1 MCARDSEMMQQ
12 MQVNVPAGI
21 GPGMPFEVNTP
32 AGLMQ
37 VVCPQG
43 ATAGSPMLIN
53 VPQATCSGAPIVVA
67 QAQYLHPSA
76 NEEPIL
82 MGTAVSQPI
91 VAPAASSMARGPMD
105 GRMME
110 AQSGCYYQKNA
121 PCCMCFYL
129 TFTSDRASYGI
140 GPMFCCCVCPWLC
153 PPGWCGTQK
162 ATAPGSS
169 IYEGDSGKDEWDS
182 PSTFKRTGY
191 GNNKEPFVKC

>member
-1 MCARDSEMMQQ
+1 
-12 MQVNVPAGI
+12 MQVNAPAGI

-43 ATAGSPMLIN
+43 ATTGSPMLIN

-91 VAPAASSMARGPMD
+91 VAPAANSMTRGPMD

-140 GPMFCCCVCPWLC
+140 SPMFCCASALAVPARWWGLE
-153 PPGWCGTQK
+153 GDGAGLVDLRGAILATSGLAVDLQ
-162 ATAPGSS
+162 ATAGTTKNPCQVLSA
-169 IYEGDSGKDEWDS
+169 I
-182 PSTFKRTGY
+182 
-191 GNNKEPFVKC
+191 